1 RYLGQIAVIAKSY
14 ARLGW
19 QNLVNFG
26 VLPLEFIRK
35 DDYDTIDESDVVK
48 FENLVD
54 AIGSKSPI
62 VATNQTKQ
70 LTYQLTHSMSERQ
83 VKVMLVGGVINCFQM
98 PSSHPE
104 NTIVM
109 SDF

>member
-1 RYLGQIAVIAKSY
+1 DFHKDAEAAKETSGGHIVVAGENYAQGSSREHAAIAPRYLGQIAVIAKSY

-48 FENLVD
+48 FENLLD

-70 LTYQLTHSMSERQ
+70 
-83 VKVMLVGGVINCFQM
+83 
-98 PSSHPE
+98 
-104 NTIVM
+104 
-109 SDF
+109 